1 MADSLLGRASHLVHD
16 CIVAVSTPR
25 GRGAVG
31 VVRLSGPHEV
41 VGAVVEVVVGGRLE
55 RGTRRLALVE
65 IAAGRADDGA
75 DLRPGITGVGAG
87 PRRALTDRGLAVWF
101 AAPGSYTGE
110 DVVEL
115 HLHGN
120 PVLLDGCVAAC
131 VAAGARA
138 AEPGEFTRRALGNGK
153 LSLLEAEGVDALI
166 RAPGEA
172 AARAARRHLG
182 GELQVRLGGWR
193 DRLLTAA
200 VALEALVDFPEDVG
214 EDEVAGELAAL
225 ADLGREMEALR
236 VASEAGRRLFDG
248 LQVALVGPV
257 NAGKSTLLNALLGH
271 ERAIVSATPGTTRD
285 VVSETVSWGGVAV
298 RLEDT
303 AGDRETT
310 DAIEAAGIARSG
322 RAAELADVVVQ
333 VRDGRA
339 VGESDVREGRASS
352 TVRVAT
358 HGDLLDTQ
366 QRAAWNEAGWL
377 VVDGVRGTGL
387 DAVKSAILASGE
399 ATDTGELILHSARQR
414 GALAEASGALAEALD
429 AGAEEPVLCAVAV
442 RRAGRA
448 LEELAGAWVD
458 DAVLDELFARFCIGK

>member
-31 VVRLSGPHEV
+31 VVRLSGDAEALAEV
-41 VGAVVEVVVGGRLE
+41 VAAVVRGRLE

-65 IAAGRADDGA
+65 IAVAGE
-75 DLRPGITGVGAG
+75 
-87 PRRALTDRGLAVWF
+87 LTDRGLAVWF
-101 AAPGSYTGE
+101 AAPASYTGE

-131 VAAGARA
+131 VVAGARP
-138 AEPGEFTRRALGNGK
+138 AEPGEFTRRALAHGK

-166 RAPGEA
+166 RAPGVA

-182 GELQVRLGGWR
+182 GELQDQLVGWR

-214 EDEVAGELAAL
+214 ADEVAGELAGL
-225 ADLGREMEALR
+225 AELHREMEALR
-236 VASEAGRRLFDG
+236 GASEAGRRLFDG
-248 LQVALVGPV
+248 VRVALVGPV

-271 ERAIVSATPGTTRD
+271 ERAIVSPTPGTTRD
-285 VVSETVSWGGVAV
+285 VVSETVEWDGVVV

-303 AGDRETT
+303 AGARDTD

-333 VRDGRA
+333 VRDGRQA
-339 VGESDVREGRASS
+339 ARPVEHDVG
-352 TVRVAT
+352 VAT
-358 HGDLLDTQ
+358 HGDLLSNEA
-366 QRAAWNEAGWL
+366 RAAWNDAGWL
-377 VVDGVRGTGL
+377 VVDGVRGTGA
-387 DAVKSAILASGE
+387 DAVRSAIVTRGA
-399 ATDTGELILHSARQR
+399 ADADGELILHSARQR
-414 GALAEASGALAEALD
+414 GAMQEAATALGEALD
-429 AGAEEPVLCAVAV
+429 AGPGEPVVCAVAV